1 VTLASTTGKLSA
13 SAKQKIL
20 ATAQGAYLKI
30 EGGNIELHAPK
41 KVELKASQKNLTGP
55 KSAAVEVAEFSGCS
69 RTEFDTER
77 RN

>member
-41 KVELKASQKNLTGP
+41 KVGTEG
-55 KSAAVEVAEFSGCS
+55 KSEEFDRAEECSSGIAEFSGC